1 MHYTPPAVSSNEA
14 IWVWFVCMMLILL
27 AGVSRR
33 RRDD

>member
-1 MHYTPPAVSSNEA
+1 MHYTPPAVSTNEV
-14 IWVWFVCMMLILL
+14 WVWFVCMMLILL